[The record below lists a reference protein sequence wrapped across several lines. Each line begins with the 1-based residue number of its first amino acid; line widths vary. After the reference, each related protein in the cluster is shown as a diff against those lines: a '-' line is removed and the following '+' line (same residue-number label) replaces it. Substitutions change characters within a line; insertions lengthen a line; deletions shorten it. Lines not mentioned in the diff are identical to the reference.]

1 MILEFLQYAGLGGYG
16 QNLGMIFQQL
26 EYFGF
31 FDYILPFL
39 LIFAMVYGILDKS
52 HILGKNIGVN
62 LVIAVALGLLAL
74 AFGDVSVFFSTI
86 FPKAG
91 IGLSILL
98 VALIL
103 MGIFVPMGEEGTRR
117 WGNYVFF
124 GLGIVLFV
132 YIVFTSLQEFSF
144 WRGDW
149 LGTNWPLI
157 LTLVLAGGVVG
168 GIAAGSKTRDKE

>member
-1 MILEFLQYAGLGGYG
+1 MVIELLQFLQFAPVSYG
-16 QNLGMIFQQL
+16 QDLGMIFQQL

-52 HILGKNIGVN
+52 HILGKNVGVN

-91 IGLSILL
+91 IGLSVLL

-103 MGIFVPMGEEGTRR
+103 MGIFVPMGDRE

-124 GLGIVLFV
+124 GLGIILFL
-132 YIVFTSLQEFSF
+132 YIVFTSLGEFSF

-149 LGTNWPLI
+149 LGANWPLI
-157 LTLVLAGGVVG
+157 LTLVLAAGVIG
-168 GIAAGSKTRDKE
+168 GIAAASKHKKNE